1 MSVPA
6 VEYKAPGYILA
17 NRNAS
22 LLVLSDVQ
30 GTIIF
35 WTPVKQSTQDNNISV
50 RRTINARENDR

>member
-17 NRNAS
+17 KRNAS

-35 WTPVKQSTQDNNISV
+35 WTPVQ
-50 RRTINARENDR
+50 